1 MMLKIQYEDEPK
13 FGLHEVTDT
22 KTGKTHSSVWD
33 AATNTCTS
41 KNIDSDFNVS
51 EEHFTNQN
59 YPQGHPDRH

>member
-33 AATNTCTS
+33 AATNT
-41 KNIDSDFNVS
+41 
-51 EEHFTNQN
+51 
-59 YPQGHPDRH
+59 